1 MNATEWRKNFVSRIV
16 PEGEGKLSDPVS
28 LRIPEK
34 LLARLDACA
43 DRHGQQTRGET
54 ILHLLRWAL
63 SEDEK
68 DLGVNKPKKS
78 A

>member
-1 MNATEWRKNFVSRIV
+1 MSRIV
-16 PEGEGKLSDPVS
+16 PESEGPLSKPVS
-28 LRIPEK
+28 LRFPEK

-43 DRHGQQTRGET
+43 ERNGYSRGET

-63 SEDEK
+63 SEDEI
-68 DLGVNKPKKS
+68 DLATSKSKKS